1 MRILLAGHACSPDHG
16 SEPAVTWTWALSLA
30 RHAEVWVLTHPVYR
44 SNVEAFL
51 EANPNPNLR
60 FHWVTLPNW
69 LDPWK
74 PPDDR
79 FIRIHYVFWQH
90 ALLKAA
96 KDLHRQVGFDLS
108 HYVSWNTIAIPPLLW
123 QLPIPFVWGP
133 VGGGHLVP
141 AGFERYLG
149 RSVYFDKIRSL
160 NLSTLKWRPSM
171 RAVVRNAA
179 AILATNHETRRLLE
193 AANAKNV
200 MLMNVTGLRDDYVPD
215 EPPPPPQN
223 TELQLLWAG
232 RLEAFKGLDL
242 ALEALKLVADLPVQL
257 LVAGEGPMR
266 EAWENK
272 VSRLGL
278 DGKVSFLGQMSWH
291 EIKKQYASADAF
303 VFTSL
308 RDSFGSVVL
317 EAMAHGKPILT
328 LNHQGVGCFVPDDA
342 GFKVTVESPQ
352 ATVRA
357 LADGIRQLQANPH
370 LRQQMG
376 RAAHRYALSERQS
389 LRTEFILGL
398 YRQLLSKRDHARFA

>member
-1 MRILLAGHACSPDHG
+1 
-16 SEPAVTWTWALSLA
+16 
-30 RHAEVWVLTHPVYR
+30 
-44 SNVEAFL
+44 
-51 EANPNPNLR
+51 
-60 FHWVTLPNW
+60 
-69 LDPWK
+69 
-74 PPDDR
+74 
-79 FIRIHYVFWQH
+79 
-90 ALLKAA
+90 
-96 KDLHRQVGFDLS
+96 
-108 HYVSWNTIAIPPLLW
+108 
-123 QLPIPFVWGP
+123 
-133 VGGGHLVP
+133 
-141 AGFERYLG
+141 
-149 RSVYFDKIRSL
+149 
-160 NLSTLKWRPSM
+160 M